1 MTIDQSEF
9 RALVE
14 LSRCAGYLLRA
25 GADAREPFTML
36 RRGDQVTVC
45 TFADLD
51 AVRDW
56 LTD

>member
-14 LSRCAGYLLRA
+14 LSRRAGYLLRA
-25 GADAREPFTML
+25 SANAREPFTML
-36 RRGDQVTVC
+36 RRGDDVVAC

-51 AVRDW
+51 GVRDW
-56 LTD
+56 LSD

>member
-9 RALVE
+9 RALAE

-25 GADAREPFTML
+25 RADTREPFVML
-36 RRGDQVTVC
+36 RRGDDAVAC

-51 AVRDW
+51 GVRDW